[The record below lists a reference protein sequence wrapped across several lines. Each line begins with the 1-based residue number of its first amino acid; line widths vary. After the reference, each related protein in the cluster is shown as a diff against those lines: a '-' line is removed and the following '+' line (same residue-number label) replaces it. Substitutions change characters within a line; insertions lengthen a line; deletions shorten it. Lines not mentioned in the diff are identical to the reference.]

1 MALGKGYGIES
12 TSIEHGFVHS
22 TVRAYRVVLFNKE
35 ATVWTVDEHTHSELF
50 RALPGSWNTIG
61 LIVAVQM
68 ELLRLPSAKDIAV
81 DSDHDGAYWM
91 DIEYRLALDRK
102 TMLETVHSLYGQHSV
117 DSVECFRIDGTDN
130 VFVVAIGTLTASNL
144 IDGDHTENVPVFSM
158 SGWWHHFYHFHVVHE
173 VVDRQRTALV
183 VDREVI
189 ELKQFL
195 FRHDRG
201 AFWVIYDDPAMW
213 FLRHFGFMRFLFGY
227 MLTAKDLYRFRYG
240 NRVNMKCSGLML
252 DA

>member
-22 TVRAYRVVLFNKE
+22 TVRAYRVVLYNKE
-35 ATVWTVDEHTHSELF
+35 ATALTVDERTHSELF

-68 ELLRLPSAKDIAV
+68 ELLRLPSSRAIAG
-81 DSDHDGAYWM
+81 DEAAYWM
-91 DIEYRLALDRK
+91 EIEYRLALDQRA
-102 TMLETVHSLYGQHSV
+102 MLETVHSLYGQRSV
-117 DSVECFRIDGTDN
+117 DSVECFRIDGMDN
-130 VFVVAIGTLTASNL
+130 VFVIGIGTVTASNPR
-144 IDGDHTENVPVFSM
+144 NVPVFSM
-158 SGWWHHFYHFHVVHE
+158 SGWWHHFYHFHVFHE
-173 VVDRQRTALV
+173 VVDRQQTALL

-213 FLRHFGFMRFLFGY
+213 FLRHFGIMRFLFGY
-227 MLTAKDLYRFRYG
+227 MLTAKDLYRFRYRDSVLVYGETMWRG
-240 NRVNMKCSGLML
+240 NGHYHFEN
-252 DA
+252 A